1 MAPSPLSQSES
12 FSRPNFFQSANQRS
26 PFSTEF
32 IFKSFHSSHSCLV
45 QCEKNNDFVKKKVSE
60 SNSKK
65 MPIFCNYGEVE
76 VAAQET
82 GQFKLSKIKLDGE
95 SPRKWYKSSVSTK
108 KYHFR
113 SKMVILAHFKIF
125 FRGEFFFWILCT
137 SQLRGISGWFQI

>member
-1 MAPSPLSQSES
+1 MFRRCQRKRRKKMAPSILSQSES
-12 FSRPNFFQSANQRS
+12 GSRPNFLQSANQRS

-45 QCEKNNDFVKKKVSE
+45 QCEKNNDFVKKVSE

-95 SPRKWYKSSVSTK
+95 SPRKWYKSSVSTE

-113 SKMVILAHFKIF
+113 SKNGLFSPF
-125 FRGEFFFWILCT
+125 
-137 SQLRGISGWFQI
+137 

>member
-1 MAPSPLSQSES
+1 
-12 FSRPNFFQSANQRS
+12 
-26 PFSTEF
+26 
-32 IFKSFHSSHSCLV
+32 
-45 QCEKNNDFVKKKVSE
+45 
-60 SNSKK
+60 

-113 SKMVILAHFKIF
+113 PKNGQLSPFLNF
-125 FRGEFFFWILCT
+125 FRGEFFFGFCA
-137 SQLRGISGWFQI
+137 RVNHVA

>member
-1 MAPSPLSQSES
+1 MAPSLNSQSES
-12 FSRPNFFQSANQRS
+12 GSRPNFLKPTNQRS

-45 QCEKNNDFVKKKVSE
+45 QCEKNNDFVKKSIREKIE
-60 SNSKK
+60 K

-95 SPRKWYKSSVSTK
+95 SPRKWYKSSVST
-108 KYHFR
+108 F
-113 SKMVILAHFKIF
+113 SAIFGQKMDTLAHFKIF
-125 FRGEFFFWILCT
+125 FRGENFFSMHELTTWHL
-137 SQLRGISGWFQI
+137 